1 MQKAERGGD
10 NAFHLGVID
19 VMPTL
24 HRRST
29 GNIVRAVKTP
39 APVILFDGECG
50 LCNRA
55 VRLLMRWDNWGHL
68 RYAPLQGYAA
78 QKFLQDHGLPTREFS
93 SLVLVPD
100 WEHPER
106 PEYALKTDALV
117 GALRACGGLG
127 KTMGLFLAV
136 VPRSLRNW
144 GYSMIARSRYRVFG
158 KWRACP
164 LPKTEWRQRIID

>member
-1 MQKAERGGD
+1 MKA
-10 NAFHLGVID
+10 V
-19 VMPTL
+19 T
-24 HRRST
+24 
-29 GNIVRAVKTP
+29 TP

-55 VRLLMRWDNWGHL
+55 VRLIMRLDNWGHL

-78 QKFLQDHGLPTREFS
+78 QAYLLSHGLPTKEFS

-100 WEHPER
+100 WEHQER
-106 PEYALKTDALV
+106 PDYALKTDALV
-117 GALRACGGLG
+117 LALRSCGGLG
-127 KTMGLFLAV
+127 KTLGNLLAV
-136 VPRSLRNW
+136 IPRSVRNR
-144 GYSMIARSRYRVFG
+144 GYSVIARSRYRVFG